1 MHPNKFQ
8 SDNFVTCDYQRI
20 KPSKKRQ
27 VEYFVAYVT
36 KNIQEIKRTAHSI
49 II

>member
-8 SDNFVTCDYQRI
+8 SDNFFTCDNQRR

-36 KNIQEIKRTAHSI
+36 KNIQEKRTAHSI